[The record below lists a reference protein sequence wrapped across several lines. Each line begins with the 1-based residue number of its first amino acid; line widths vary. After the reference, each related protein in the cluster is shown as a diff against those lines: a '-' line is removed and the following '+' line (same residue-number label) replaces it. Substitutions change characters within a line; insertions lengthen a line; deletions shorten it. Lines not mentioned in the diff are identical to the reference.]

1 MKPFFLFL
9 LCSLITFGA
18 LAQRSNRSTLHFRLS
33 DGQPLVVTIN
43 DRDYK
48 KVNTRITIADVP
60 GRRQYVKVY
69 RFRPYADGNGGKA
82 ELIYSGTIKIAPGS
96 VYDCIVDLKSRK
108 LLVKDLGAGGSPA
121 QPAYIPPPPPP
132 VPDASNDVAIDH
144 SSDHLNMDARLLQ
157 LQQNIAN
164 TKEDSKKLAAAKNYV
179 LQNGTSTAE
188 LKTIASWIM
197 FDDNKMELLKS
208 SYNSIRD
215 KQNFANLK
223 EVFTMPEAQKEFTQY
238 VERLSDK

>member
-9 LCSLITFGA
+9 ICSLITFGA
-18 LAQRSNRSTLHFRLS
+18 FAQRSNRSTLHFRLS
-33 DGQPLVVTIN
+33 DGQPLLVTIN

-48 KVNTRITIADVP
+48 KVNTRITIADIP
-60 GRRQYVKVY
+60 GRRPYVKVY

-108 LLVKDLGAGGSPA
+108 LLVKDLGADGSPS

-132 VPDASNDVAIDH
+132 VPDISNDVAIDH
-144 SSDHLNMDARLLQ
+144 STDNLNMDARLLR
-157 LQQNIAN
+157 LQQNITN

-179 LQNGTSTAE
+179 LQNGTSTEE

-208 SYNSIRD
+208 SYNSIWD
-215 KQNFANLK
+215 KQNFGSLK
-223 EVFTMPEAQKEFTQY
+223 EVFTLEAAQKEFTQY
-238 VERLSDK
+238 AEQLK

>member
-9 LCSLITFGA
+9 VCSLLTFGA
-18 LAQRSNRSTLHFRLS
+18 FAQRSNRSTLHFRLS

-48 KVNTRITIADVP
+48 KVNTRITISDVP
-60 GRRQYVKVY
+60 GRRQHIKAY

-96 VYDCIVDLKSRK
+96 SYDCIVDLKSRK
-108 LLVKDLGAGGSPA
+108 LLVKDLGPGNNPA
-121 QPAYIPPPPPP
+121 PAAYMPPPPPP
-132 VPDASNDVAIDH
+132 VPDSRNDVAIDH
-144 SSDHLNMDARLLQ
+144 STDNLNMDARLIQ
-157 LQQNIAN
+157 LQQNITN

-179 LQNGTSTAE
+179 LKNGASTAE

-223 EVFTMPEAQKEFTQY
+223 EVFTMADAQKEFTQY
-238 VERLSDK
+238 AAQLK

>member
-9 LCSLITFGA
+9 VCSLITFGA
-18 LAQRSNRSTLHFRLS
+18 FAQRANRSTLYFRLS

-60 GRRQYVKVY
+60 GRRQHIKAY

-96 VYDCIVDLKSRK
+96 SYDCIVDMKSRK
-108 LLVKDLGAGGSPA
+108 LLVKDLGPGNSPA
-121 QPAYIPPPPPP
+121 PAGYLPPPPPP
-132 VPDASNDVAIDH
+132 APDARNDVALDH
-144 SSDHLNMDARLLQ
+144 SAEHINMDARLSQ
-157 LQQNIAN
+157 LQQSMNE
-164 TKEDSKKLAAAKNYV
+164 TKEDGKKLAAAKSFVTRY
-179 LQNGTSTAE
+179 GTTTAE
-188 LKTIASWIM
+188 LRTIASWIM

-215 KQNFANLK
+215 KQKFNQLK
-223 EVFTMPEAQKEFTQY
+223 DVFTLPAAQKEFTQY
-238 VERLSDK
+238 ATQLK

>member
-1 MKPFFLFL
+1 MRSFFLFL

-18 LAQRSNRSTLHFRLS
+18 FAQRSNRSTLYFRLS

-48 KVNTRITIADVP
+48 KVNTRITIADIP
-60 GRRQYVKVY
+60 GRRQHIKAY

-96 VYDCIVDLKSRK
+96 SYDCIVDMKSRK
-108 LLVKDLGAGGSPA
+108 LLVKDLGPGNSPA
-121 QPAYIPPPPPP
+121 PAAYMPPPPPP

-144 SSDHLNMDARLLQ
+144 SADHLNMDARLIQ
-157 LQQNIAN
+157 LQQNITN

-179 LQNGTSTAE
+179 LKNGTSTAE

-208 SYNSIRD
+208 AYNSIRD
-215 KQNFANLK
+215 KQNFGNLK
-223 EVFTMPEAQKEFTQY
+223 EVFTMADAQKEFTQY
-238 VERLSDK
+238 AAQLK

>member
-1 MKPFFLFL
+1 MKPFFLIL
-9 LCSLITFGA
+9 VCSLITFGA
-18 LAQRSNRSTLHFRLS
+18 FAQRSNRSTLHFRLS

-48 KVNTRITIADVP
+48 KVNTRITISDVP
-60 GRRQYVKVY
+60 GRRQHIKAY

-96 VYDCIVDLKSRK
+96 SYDCIVDMKSRK
-108 LLVKDLGAGGSPA
+108 LLVKDLGPGNSLAPA
-121 QPAYIPPPPPP
+121 AYMPPPPPP
-132 VPDASNDVAIDH
+132 VPDSRNDVAIDH
-144 SSDHLNMDARLLQ
+144 STDNLNMDARLIQ
-157 LQQNIAN
+157 LQQNITN
-164 TKEDSKKLAAAKNYV
+164 TKEDSKKLAAAKSFV
-179 LQNGTSTAE
+179 AKNGTTTAE

-238 VERLSDK
+238 AAQLK